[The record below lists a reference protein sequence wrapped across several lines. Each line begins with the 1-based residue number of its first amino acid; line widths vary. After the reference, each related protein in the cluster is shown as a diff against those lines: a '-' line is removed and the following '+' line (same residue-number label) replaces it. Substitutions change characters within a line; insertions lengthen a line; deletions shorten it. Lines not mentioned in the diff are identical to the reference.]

1 MFSRDNHSFSQ
12 TTIWQNL
19 DFKKVQQRLN
29 RITAQLEGVLSKS
42 SQIEAAEFIDPENRA
57 KLREFMEVN
66 QLTES
71 QAIAMIVSAFFSDT
85 RQPLSS
91 TPSSPDEILERLAVL
106 EQQIAELEGK
116 LLVHPGGNNYLVE
129 KG

>member
-1 MFSRDNHSFSQ
+1 MFSRDNRSFSQ

-42 SQIEAAEFIDPENRA
+42 SPIGIAELIDPENRA

-71 QAIAMIVSAFFSDT
+71 QAIAMIVRAFFSDT
-85 RQPLSS
+85 RQPLSNA
-91 TPSSPDEILERLAVL
+91 PSSPDEILQRLAVL

-116 LLVHPGGNNYLVE
+116 LLDQRSRNN
-129 KG
+129 

>member
-1 MFSRDNHSFSQ
+1 MFSRDNRSFSQ

-85 RQPLSS
+85 RQPLSNI
-91 TPSSPDEILERLAVL
+91 PSSPDEILQRLAVL
-106 EQQIAELEGK
+106 EQQIAELEEK
-116 LLVHPGGNNYLVE
+116 LLVQHSRN
-129 KG
+129 K

>member
-1 MFSRDNHSFSQ
+1 MFSRDNHSFSE

-42 SQIEAAEFIDPENRA
+42 SQIKAAEFIDSENRA

-71 QAIAMIVSAFFSDT
+71 QAIAMIVSAFLSNT

-91 TPSSPDEILERLAVL
+91 TPSSPDEILQRLSVL
-106 EQQIAELEGK
+106 EQQIAELEEK
-116 LLVHPGGNNYLVE
+116 LLVQHSRN
-129 KG
+129 K

>member
-1 MFSRDNHSFSQ
+1 MFSRDNRSFSQ

-42 SQIEAAEFIDPENRA
+42 SPMGIAELIDPENRA

-71 QAIAMIVSAFFSDT
+71 QAIAMIVRAFFSDA
-85 RQPLSS
+85 QQSES
-91 TPSSPDEILERLAVL
+91 NIPSSPDEILQRLAVL
-106 EQQIAELEGK
+106 EQQIAELEEK
-116 LLVHPGGNNYLVE
+116 LLVQGGRNQ
-129 KG
+129 